1 MSQDSAQQRKNKILM
16 QIAQDRV
23 RVLTAVDGGRT
34 HASACVE
41 SLYLHNAV
49 VRKALVALSSASAA
63 TLSFLMFRKK
73 EKADAPRIASG
84 VGAGRYFSAKLAT
97 AVLIPWLRKVLV
109 GAEPDPERKKG
120 FLHKLIAR
128 S

>member
-1 MSQDSAQQRKNKILM
+1 M

-23 RVLTAVDGGRT
+23 RVLTAVDGVRT

-73 EKADAPRIASG
+73 EKKQMNYLLQKNKREI
-84 VGAGRYFSAKLAT
+84 Y
-97 AVLIPWLRKVLV
+97 
-109 GAEPDPERKKG
+109 EE
-120 FLHKLIAR
+120 
-128 S
+128 

>member
-1 MSQDSAQQRKNKILM
+1 M

-23 RVLTAVDGGRT
+23 RVLTSVDGVRA

-49 VRKALVALSSASAA
+49 VRKALVALSSASVA
-63 TLSFLMFRKK
+63 TLSFLMFCKK
-73 EKADAPRIASG
+73 EKADSPKIASG
-84 VGAGRYFSAKLAT
+84 VGVGRYFSAKLAT

-109 GAEPDPERKKG
+109 GAEPPVKRKRG
-120 FLHKLIAR
+120 FLHKLI
-128 S
+128 SGS